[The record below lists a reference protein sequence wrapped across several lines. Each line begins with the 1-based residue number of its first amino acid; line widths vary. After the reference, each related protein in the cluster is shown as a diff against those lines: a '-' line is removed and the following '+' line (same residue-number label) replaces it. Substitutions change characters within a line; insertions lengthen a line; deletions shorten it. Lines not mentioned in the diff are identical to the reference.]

1 MNGLTQWN
9 VFGVCAMFVT
19 PSETETRHMKKLYG
33 ELFDG
38 HVVPFL
44 ELTCLTSPSLSKHEA
59 GTHQFGAQNFQGPLR
74 VLCRMWKSDWSGDL
88 LVADWDDI
96 EICEPISDVH
106 AKRFKAS
113 EAAVIPHSGSYRF
126 LCGDGSSP
134 QSGNAVPRHLRR
146 HRLLSDDFDEA
157 EGNIQ
162 QVTAIDSDKTEENPH
177 ATPTGTGKSPTED
190 SHTYTNVNFLS
201 THTH

>member
-74 VLCRMWKSDWSGDL
+74 GFVQECGRVIGAGTCWLPIGMILRFVSPSQTFTPKDSRHQKLPSSRIRDRTASFVVTDL
-88 LVADWDDI
+88 
-96 EICEPISDVH
+96 
-106 AKRFKAS
+106 
-113 EAAVIPHSGSYRF
+113 
-126 LCGDGSSP
+126 
-134 QSGNAVPRHLRR
+134 HL
-146 HRLLSDDFDEA
+146 
-157 EGNIQ
+157 N
-162 QVTAIDSDKTEENPH
+162 QVTPSLVTSVVIGFYRTILTKRRETS
-177 ATPTGTGKSPTED
+177 SR
-190 SHTYTNVNFLS
+190 
-201 THTH
+201 